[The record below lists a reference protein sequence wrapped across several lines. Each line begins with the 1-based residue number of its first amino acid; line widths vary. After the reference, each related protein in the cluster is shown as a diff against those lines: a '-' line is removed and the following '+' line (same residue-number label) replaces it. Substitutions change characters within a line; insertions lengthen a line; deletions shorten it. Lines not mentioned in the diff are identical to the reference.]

1 VKEYFNNNLFK
12 NQTTDVPSM
21 VHPLFFWSREWQSLL
36 HS

>member
-21 VHPLFFWSREWQSLL
+21 VHPLFFWSSRSPLL